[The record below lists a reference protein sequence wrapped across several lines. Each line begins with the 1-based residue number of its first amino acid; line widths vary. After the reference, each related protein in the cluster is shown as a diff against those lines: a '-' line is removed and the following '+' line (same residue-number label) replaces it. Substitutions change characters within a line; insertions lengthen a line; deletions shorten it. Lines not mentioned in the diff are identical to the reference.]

1 MSHDAQFITWTTL
14 HNEFGSGSYAVIDEL
29 VMVKTCSGQKA
40 TQLGGS
46 TPEGIARI
54 LMREIAKHCPGSD

>member
-1 MSHDAQFITWTTL
+1 ML
-14 HNEFGSGSYAVIDEL
+14 
-29 VMVKTCSGQKA
+29 

-54 LMREIAKHCPGSD
+54 LMREIANDQKDVA